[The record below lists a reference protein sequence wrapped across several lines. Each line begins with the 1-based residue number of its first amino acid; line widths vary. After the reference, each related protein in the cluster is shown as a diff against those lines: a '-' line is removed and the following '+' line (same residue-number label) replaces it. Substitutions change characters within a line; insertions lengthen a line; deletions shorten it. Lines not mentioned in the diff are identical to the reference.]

1 MKEYISKFWIKG
13 GSLIEKRELHSGVGG
28 LLFSCTDSAVDKA
41 KKVLSEVVVE
51 PGFLSIPTI

>member
-13 GSLIEKRELHSGVGG
+13 GALIEKRALNQGVGG

-41 KKVLSEVVVE
+41 KKVLNEVVVE